1 MSSSMLQVSV
11 SSLGV
16 MLLVSS
22 QLDKYIA
29 EVQNGEFSVLM
40 PMTSG
45 MPDILQSIHAA
56 PPIRNHNPTPIL
68 T

>member
-16 MLLVSS
+16 IVSS